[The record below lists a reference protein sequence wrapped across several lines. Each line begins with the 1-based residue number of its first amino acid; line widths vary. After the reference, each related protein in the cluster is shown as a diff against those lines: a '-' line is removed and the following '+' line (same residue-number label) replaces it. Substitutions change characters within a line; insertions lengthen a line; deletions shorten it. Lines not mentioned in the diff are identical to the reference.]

1 MADQPQL
8 TPEQAQK
15 LAEQQ
20 KKFNDELVRTQALTE
35 EIFKNNQDIAG
46 QLKRSIDNANKLNV
60 KFAAGGDISK
70 EVGQERLKNA
80 VKVQSLENS
89 IAVKQALLAKTRK
102 KETIEQLV
110 KEIQILKN
118 QQSITEQIDA
128 QLRGIES
135 FIEEEKRLLALE
147 KERNTVASLI
157 KDKLKE
163 TEKSLKS
170 FFGIAGIFKMLIDGA
185 LRFSKISVD
194 IGKNLG
200 YGADNANRMTNEMVR
215 MARSSDNI
223 NVTLANAAEAM
234 NQLNEATGFVAE
246 YSRDTLETQIM
257 LTKQFGLTGEEAA
270 NIYKF
275 SVLTGKS
282 ASQVDKAMTRAF
294 VATRNALK
302 VGVPFK
308 GTIAEASKVS
318 GELASSLKNN
328 PELIVKAVVQAKA
341 FGTTLEKVKQQGDA
355 LLDFESSLE
364 NELKAELLTG
374 EQLNLERARAAA
386 LAGDQVALAKE
397 LNSQG
402 MTLAKF
408 EKMNVLGRRA
418 YAQALGL
425 SSDELADQL
434 RKQKLAVE
442 SGKSLAQL
450 TEEEAEE
457 AKKRQDIQTKF
468 NQGIDKL
475 KDTIGNLLAGPL
487 GAFLDSLANG
497 LNYVNKIFSVF
508 GKMGDL
514 ISKWFG
520 GKVGG
525 FLGDIASIATIG
537 GLVALISKSVTK
549 GTLFNPMITKDVSAA
564 GGGGGM
570 FDMFGGGG
578 GKGGGF
584 GRVGKAF
591 KGGGFKGAGKALGRM
606 AKGSKLAKGAGL
618 LSLLSA
624 GVDLGTN
631 LSDENRSVGNALGK
645 TLDQN
650 KFTALGAGI
659 GALFGGVGAIPGA
672 AIGGLLDFALGDATQ
687 IVKDGI
693 ASASRG
699 PFTIMDSYGS
709 TAVTSKG
716 DSLAV
721 SPNINSGGGDSSA
734 VIAAINDLKTA
745 LMNRPITI
753 NMDSRQVGS
762 ALVQSSYKSA

>member
-1 MADQPQL
+1 MADPAQL
-8 TPEQAQK
+8 AQQLEDLNREFDRLDASISGIASKLSGKLKLDDILRKSVSQAR
-15 LAEQQ
+15 
-20 KKFNDELVRTQALTE
+20 DLTKAFADGE
-35 EIFKNNQDIAG
+35 KVTGKIEK
-46 QLKRSIDNANKLNV
+46 QLKSSRDAIEKSIL
-60 KFAAGGDISK
+60 
-70 EVGQERLKNA
+70 
-80 VKVQSLENS
+80 
-89 IAVKQALLAKTRK
+89 
-102 KETIEQLV
+102 
-110 KEIQILKN
+110 KEIELRAKGLKKAADN
-118 QQSITEQIDA
+118 LVIQRQVLYQVDA
-128 QLRGIES
+128 QLRTLQKVN
-135 FIEEEKRLLALE
+135 EEYQKQNNLFTLLGSKLKDFGKSI
-147 KERNTVASLI
+147 KEFFSVAS
-157 KDKLKE
+157 
-163 TEKSLKS
+163 
-170 FFGIAGIFKMLIDGA
+170 IFKMLIDGA
-185 LRFSKISVD
+185 LRFNKVSVD
-194 IGKNLG
+194 ISKNLG

-215 MARSSDNI
+215 MARSSDNM

-234 NQLNEATGFVAE
+234 NQLSETTGFVTE
-246 YSRDTLETQIM
+246 YSRDALETQIM
-257 LTKQFGLTGEEAA
+257 LTKQFGLTADEAA

-282 ASQVDKAMTRAF
+282 SSQVDKAMTRAF
-294 VATRNALK
+294 VATRNALR

-308 GTIAEASKVS
+308 AAIAEASKVS
-318 GELASSLKNN
+318 GELATSLGNN
-328 PELIVKAVVQAKA
+328 PEKIVKAVVQAKA

-355 LLDFESSLE
+355 LLDFETSLE

-386 LAGDQVALAKE
+386 LAGDQVALAQE
-397 LNSQG
+397 LSNQG

-408 EKMNVLGRRA
+408 EKMNVLGRRT

-425 SSDELADQL
+425 TSDELADQL
-434 RKQKLAVE
+434 TKQKLAVE
-442 SGKSLAQL
+442 NGKSLAQL

-457 AKKRQDIQTKF
+457 AKKRQNIQDKF

-487 GAFLDSLANG
+487 GAFIDSLANG

-514 ISKWFG
+514 ISKFFG

-525 FLGDIASIATIG
+525 FLGDIASVATIG
-537 GLVALISKSVTK
+537 TLIALVSRSLTK
-549 GTLFNPMITKDVSAA
+549 GTLFNPMIVKDIGNIA
-564 GGGGGM
+564 GGGSITDMIFGKKSGGQ
-570 FDMFGGGG
+570 FK
-578 GKGGGF
+578 KGGGRVPKG
-584 GRVGKAF
+584 GRAGGMLGKA
-591 KGGGFKGAGKALGRM
+591 G
-606 AKGSKLAKGAGL
+606 KLAKGTGY
-618 LSLLSA
+618 LSLLGA
-624 GVDLGTN
+624 GVDLASN
-631 LSDENRSVGNALGK
+631 LSDENRSTGNALAK

-687 IVKDGI
+687 VVEDGI

-716 DSLAV
+716 DGLAV
-721 SPNINSGGGDSSA
+721 SPNINAGGGDSSA

-753 NMDSRQVGS
+753 SMDSRQVGS

>member
-1 MADQPQL
+1 MADPAQL
-8 TPEQAQK
+8 AQQLEDLNRELDKVEASIKSIASNLTGK
-15 LAEQQ
+15 L
-20 KKFNDELVRTQALTE
+20 KLDDVLRKSTQAAKDLADE
-35 EIFKNNQDIAG
+35 FERGEN
-46 QLKRSIDNANKLNV
+46 
-60 KFAAGGDISK
+60 ISK
-70 EVGQERLKNA
+70 
-80 VKVQSLENS
+80 KVQKQLNS
-89 IAVKQALLAKTRK
+89 TRDAIEKNLLKEVEYRAKGNRK
-102 KETIEQLV
+102 AADNLV
-110 KEIQILKN
+110 LQRQVLY
-118 QQSITEQIDA
+118 QVDA
-128 QLRGIES
+128 QLRTLQKIN
-135 FIEEEKRLLALE
+135 EEYQKQNNLFALLGSKLKDFGRSIRE
-147 KERNTVASLI
+147 FFSVAS
-157 KDKLKE
+157 
-163 TEKSLKS
+163 
-170 FFGIAGIFKMLIDGA
+170 IFKMLIDGA
-185 LRFSKISVD
+185 LRFNKISVD
-194 IGKNLG
+194 ISKNLG
-200 YGADNANRMTNEMVR
+200 YGASNANRMTNEMVR

-234 NQLNEATGFVAE
+234 NQLSEATGFVTE
-246 YSRDTLETQIM
+246 YSRDALETQIM
-257 LTKQFGLTGEEAA
+257 LTKQFGLTADEAA

-282 ASQVDKAMTRAF
+282 SSQVDKAMTRAF

-308 GTIAEASKVS
+308 AAIAEASKVS
-318 GELASSLKNN
+318 GELATSLGNN
-328 PELIVKAVVQAKA
+328 PEKIVKAVVQAKA
-341 FGTTLEKVKQQGDA
+341 FGTTLEKVKSQGDA
-355 LLDFESSLE
+355 LLDFETSLE

-386 LAGDQVALAKE
+386 LAGDQVALAQE
-397 LNSQG
+397 LSNQG

-434 RKQKLAVE
+434 TKQKLAVE

-457 AKKRQDIQTKF
+457 AKKRQNIQDKF

-487 GAFLDSLANG
+487 GAFIDSLANG
-497 LNYVNKIFSVF
+497 LGYVNKIFSVF

-514 ISKWFG
+514 ISKFFG
-520 GKVGG
+520 GKVGN
-525 FLGDIASIATIG
+525 FLGDVASVATIG
-537 GLVALISKSVTK
+537 ALIAIVTKSLTK
-549 GTLFNPMITKDVSAA
+549 GTFFNPMITKDISAA
-564 GGGGGM
+564 GGGGGLM
-570 FDMFGGGG
+570 DMFGGG
-578 GKGGGF
+578 KGGF
-584 GRVGKAF
+584 GRIGKAF
-591 KGGGFKGAGKALGRM
+591 KGGGMKGAGKALGRM
-606 AKGSKLAKGAGL
+606 AKGSSGLSKLAKGTGY
-618 LSLLSA
+618 LSLLGA
-624 GVDLGTN
+624 GVDLAGN

-659 GALFGGVGAIPGA
+659 GSLFGGVGAIPGA
-672 AIGGLLDFALGDATQ
+672 AIGGLLDWALGDATQ
-687 IVKDGI
+687 IVEDGI

-716 DSLAV
+716 DGLAV
-721 SPNINSGGGDSSA
+721 SPNINAGGGDSSA